1 MEGAAMN
8 DKLQGLL
15 QGKGSRPYSAKELS
29 ALAAAM
35 RLEIFDILR
44 ERQTGHW
51 GGLSSALELTTA
63 LYFNRMDVR
72 PEEPAWEDR
81 DRFVLSKGHASLNIY
96 TVLAHRGFFPV
107 GDLTGFRTLGSHLQ
121 GHPSMHKTRGST
133 CRPVPWATGFRWGGH
148 GVGRPAFPKALLD
161 VRDDRRGLPE
171 RRADLGGRHDGC
183 QIPPERLV
191 LMIDYNRVQL
201 DGTSSDIMPL
211 DPLPDK
217 LKAFGWNVAERSYD
231 GHDTADIL
239 ASFAWMDAGGPWPK
253 AVVYRTVKGKG
264 VSFME
269 GKSTW
274 HGAPIDDK
282 SFAEGR
288 PQLVADL
295 EKKEAVL

>member
-1 MEGAAMN
+1 MN

-51 GGLSSALELTTA
+51 GGASSALELTTA

-121 GHPSMHKTRGST
+121 GHPSMHKTPGIDMST
-133 CRPVPWATGFRWGGH
+133 GALGH
-148 GVGRPAFPKALLD
+148 GLSVGVGMALAARLSQKHYWTY
-161 VRDDRRGLPE
+161 VMTGE
-171 RRADLGGRHDGC
+171 GC
-183 QIPPERLV
+183 LNEGQTWEAVMTAAKYRPERLV

-239 ASFAWMDAGGPWPK
+239 ASFSWMDAGGPWPK